1 MRPSILPFLADA
13 FKVVLFLAVA
23 LLILEPGC
31 DSDDDSP
38 RDGSSRDS
46 NGFEEEDAPW
56 RLVPKRLFESHPPGL
71 VIGLPGNGA
80 RALFGA
86 DGTVQVDPE
95 APALYLWIYNGN
107 SKTQAHP
114 SGGEASMALM
124 EGYLPLPKVRWAVG
138 SGVEA
143 ETEFFAL
150 LKGGGLPQTEEDTFY
165 KLNVRLFNNGNT
177 PCPVKVM
184 VGIIPKPWS
193 SGTARA
199 GMITLEDL
207 AVKWKGESFLGLPR
221 HPDFFGTAPFK
232 QGVREQELLWHRES
246 SGETGRN
253 HGAAASMA
261 VCGFDLKLGAPG
273 GDFAQAACVGE
284 LQFVLPSLGGTT
296 IISAEEARRRA
307 LQTRIYWMTRSGL
320 DKPEFTLP
328 NRTYLDAFRAA
339 VITLLTAWRGPDSQA
354 SFADTALAAVALDRA
369 GQYTAAR
376 GLLAQLLASQKE
388 DGTFPDE
395 TEKSYS
401 FRSNGLAIY
410 ALSDHFDF
418 SQDRDWLV
426 IVYPCALKA
435 AERLKVQLSEGARL
449 YYEDSWAIHAFR
461 SMARL
466 ARSAGK
472 QEQANLYQAEA
483 DTLKTAFDESI
494 GELARREKIFYIP
507 HGPDNTLDLENLP
520 DQAALLWPEPV
531 LDPRLKLTLRSFEH
545 YWDAGFSA
553 KDGGFMVL
561 EDGASLAT
569 AGIEMAWPL
578 ILLKERQKVFEL
590 FDWLMQHQAVPG
602 TFTWSE
608 RWPVDGGAWGED
620 SSWCPSVR
628 TAAAYVIA
636 FRMLFVHE
644 REDALVLG
652 QGLLEK
658 WFDHQDTYGVNDAP
672 TRFGTVSYG
681 LNVHDRVS
689 LLSLDTSAA
698 PPKGFALSELLPS
711 IEPEAVIDG
720 RKVNVESHFRRWRE
734 IGFPPGTLTVK
745 VEW

>member
-1 MRPSILPFLADA
+1 MRPSFLQFLADA
-13 FKVVLFLAVA
+13 FMIVLLLAVA
-23 LLILEPGC
+23 FLILEPGC
-31 DSDDDSP
+31 NSDNESP
-38 RDGSSRDS
+38 GHGSSEDS
-46 NGFEEEDAPW
+46 KGFGEEAPW
-56 RLVPKRLFESHPPGL
+56 RVVPKQIFEPHPPGL

-80 RALFGA
+80 RALFNA
-86 DGTVQVDPE
+86 DGSVRVDPE
-95 APALYLWIYNGN
+95 APALRLWIYNGN
-107 SKTQAHP
+107 SKTLAHP
-114 SGGEASMALM
+114 SKGEATMALT
-124 EGYLPLPKVRWAVG
+124 EGYLPLPKVRWPAG

-143 ETEFFAL
+143 EAEFFAL
-150 LKGGGLPQTEEDTFY
+150 LKSGVLPQAEEDTFY
-165 KLNVRLFNNGNT
+165 KLNVRLFNNGDA

-184 VGIIPKPWS
+184 VGIIPKPRGDVS
-193 SGTARA
+193 APA
-199 GMITLEDL
+199 GKITLEDL

-221 HPDFFGTAPFK
+221 LPDFFGTAPFK
-232 QGVREQELLWHRES
+232 EGIRERELFWHGES
-246 SGETGRN
+246 SEGTGRN
-253 HGAAASMA
+253 HGGAASMA

-284 LQFVLPSLGGTT
+284 LQFVLPAPGGGLL
-296 IISAEEARRRA
+296 ISAEEARRRA

-328 NRTYLDAFRAA
+328 NRIYVDAFRSA
-339 VITLLTAWRGPDSQA
+339 VITLLVAWRGAHSQA
-354 SFADTALAAVALDRA
+354 SPADTALAAVALNRA
-369 GQYTAAR
+369 GQFTAAR
-376 GLLAQLLASQKE
+376 GFLAQLLDSQQE
-388 DGTFPDE
+388 DGTVPDE
-395 TEKSYS
+395 TGKSYS

-410 ALSDHFDF
+410 ALSDHFEF
-418 SQDRDWLV
+418 TQDRDWLDM
-426 IVYPCALKA
+426 VYPCALRA
-435 AERLKVQLSEGARL
+435 ADRLKVQVSEGARL

-466 ARSAGK
+466 AQSAGK
-472 QEQANLYQAEA
+472 QEQASSYQAEA
-483 DTLKTAFDESI
+483 DALKTAFDESI
-494 GELARREKIFYIP
+494 GELTRRDKIFYIP
-507 HGPDNTLDLENLP
+507 HGKDGSLDPESLP

-531 LDPRLKLTLRSFEH
+531 LDPRLKLTRRSFEH
-545 YWDAGFSA
+545 YWKVGFEPNFSRIEPP
-553 KDGGFMVL
+553 
-561 EDGASLAT
+561 EDGSSFAT

-602 TFTWSE
+602 TFTWSD
-608 RWPVDGGAWGED
+608 RWPVDEEAGDED
-620 SSWCPSVR
+620 SSWRPSVR
-628 TAAAYVIA
+628 IAAAYVIA

-658 WFDHQDTYGVNDAP
+658 WFDRQDTYGVIDAP
-672 TRFGTVSYG
+672 TRFGAITYG

-711 IEPEAVIDG
+711 IEPTAAIDG